1 MNLRFRRFQDGDFEK
16 IQSFIVRN
24 YNKMR
29 GYNWTIESLSFSLS
43 VSRILRMMT
52 IQEIERQIGIWENK
66 NGEITAIVNST
77 SGNSGKVFFQ
87 QASNDIPE
95 KYIREMFSFADKT
108 ILPLCSETKQLQL
121 RIFNEDTRVKSI
133 AKELGYRRTGDS
145 EIVLKGKTSE
155 WEFRELPKG
164 FTIKS
169 GNEIS
174 DLDKGMA
181 HANAFEY
188 WREPKAA
195 IAPLAYEVMKRDSF
209 YNPELDLY
217 VTNDKGEVVSF
228 CTLWMDQVNGYGTIE
243 PAGTHYNYRKRG
255 LAAAVI
261 SEAVKRVANLGGE
274 VVYVGSDQQF
284 YYNLGFKKKY
294 ETEIWMK

>member
-1 MNLRFRRFQDGDFEK
+1 MNLRFRKFQEGDFEK

-52 IQEIERQIGIWENK
+52 IQEIENQIGIWENEK
-66 NGEITAIVNST
+66 REITAIVNSS

-87 QASNDIPE
+87 QASNNIPE
-95 KYIREMFSFADKT
+95 KYIREMFSFADQT
-108 ILPLCSETKQLQL
+108 ILPLCSESKQLQL
-121 RIFNEDTRVKSI
+121 RIFKDDTRLKSI
-133 AKELGYRRTGDS
+133 AKELGYQRTRDS
-145 EIVLKGKTSE
+145 EIVLMGNISE

-164 FTIKS
+164 FTIRS

-174 DLDKGMA
+174 DIDKGMA
-181 HANAFEY
+181 HSNAFEY
-188 WREPKAA
+188 WREPKAR
-195 IAPLAYEVMKRDSF
+195 IAPLAFEVMKGESF

-217 VTNDKGEVVSF
+217 VTNDNGEVVSF
-228 CTLWMDQVNGYGTIE
+228 CTLWMDQVNGYATIE
-243 PAGTHYNYRKRG
+243 PAGTHYKYRKRG

-261 SEAVKRVANLGGE
+261 SEAVKRVAGLGGK

-284 YYNLGFKKKY
+284 YFNLGFKKKY